1 MAEVLEANNKKIIMK
16 TIYKT
21 LAITGLFAIC
31 GLFIY
36 SKSYIYVPK
45 KNHIEYPLD
54 MDFCGEKV
62 PTQLADVKER
72 LDREMLINMN
82 MHGSTTILLKRANK
96 VFPIIEPILAK
107 NGIPDDFKYLAVI
120 ESGLVNAIS
129 PSGAKG
135 VWQFMPATATE
146 SKLEVTEQVDERY
159 HIEKSTQA
167 ACEYLI
173 KAKNKLG
180 SWTVAAAS
188 YNGGMTGLQTQISF
202 QQSSDYYD
210 LWLTDETSRYVFRIL
225 ALKEIMKNPEKYGYL
240 IPKEELYKKIN
251 TKKITVDSTI
261 TNLSKFAISQGI
273 NYKVLK
279 THNQWLRDKKLDN
292 PTKKVYEIEIP
303 TEGYNK

>member
-1 MAEVLEANNKKIIMK
+1 MK
-16 TIYKT
+16 TTHKT
-21 LAITGLFAIC
+21 LVIVGLFAIC

-36 SKSYIYVPK
+36 STSYNNIPK
-45 KNHIEYPLD
+45 KNHVEYPLV

-62 PTQLADVKER
+62 PTELADVKER

-82 MHGSTTILLKRANK
+82 MHGSTTILIKRANK

-120 ESGLVNAIS
+120 ESGLINAIS

-135 VWQFMPATATE
+135 VWQFMPETAKE

-167 ACEYLI
+167 ACQYLL
-173 KAKNKLG
+173 KAKHKFGN
-180 SWTVAAAS
+180 WTVAAAS
-188 YNGGMTGLQTQISF
+188 YNGGMTGLQNHITF
-202 QQSSDYYD
+202 QQSSDYYN
-210 LWLTDETSRYVFRIL
+210 LWLTDETARYVFRIL

-240 IPKEELYKKIN
+240 IPKEALYPKIT
-251 TKKITVDSTI
+251 TKRITVDSTI
-261 TNLSKFAISQGI
+261 TNLSTFAINQGI
-273 NYKVLK
+273 NYKILK

-292 PTKKVYEIEIP
+292 PSKKVYEFEIP

>member
-1 MAEVLEANNKKIIMK
+1 MK
-16 TIYKT
+16 TIQKT
-21 LAITGLFAIC
+21 SLIVALFAIC

-36 SKSYIYVPK
+36 SKSYNSVPK

-135 VWQFMPATATE
+135 VWQFMPSAAQDF
-146 SKLEVTEQVDERY
+146 KLEVTEQVDERY
-159 HIEKSTQA
+159 HLEKQTQA
-167 ACEYLI
+167 ACEYLN
-173 KAKNKLG
+173 KAKNKFG
-180 SWTVAAAS
+180 NWTATAAS
-188 YNGGMTGLQTQISF
+188 YNCGMTGLQNQITF
-202 QQSSDYYD
+202 QQTSDYYN

-240 IPKEELYKKIN
+240 IPKEELYPKLN
-251 TKKITVDSTI
+251 TKRITVDSTI
-261 TNLSKFAISQGI
+261 TNLSTFAISQGI
-273 NYKVLK
+273 NYKILK

-292 PTKKVYEIEIP
+292 PSKKVYEIEIP